1 MAKSSIKLR
10 AKVKE
15 DVVEVKALIKHPMES
30 GNRKDKKTGEAIP
43 AHYITEVVCE
53 HGGKPRLT
61 ASLSGGV
68 SKNPYVSFT
77 FKGGASGD
85 PIKMSWKDNKGESDS
100 VESKIK

>member
-1 MAKSSIKLR
+1 MADKTIKLR
-10 AKVKE
+10 AKVKG

-30 GNRKDKKTGEAIP
+30 GNRKDNKTGEAIP
-43 AHYITEVVCE
+43 AHYITEVMCE
-53 HGGKPRLT
+53 HGGKTRLS

-68 SKNPYVSFT
+68 SKNPYVSFK

-85 PIKMSWKDNKGESDS
+85 PITMSWKDNKGDSDS